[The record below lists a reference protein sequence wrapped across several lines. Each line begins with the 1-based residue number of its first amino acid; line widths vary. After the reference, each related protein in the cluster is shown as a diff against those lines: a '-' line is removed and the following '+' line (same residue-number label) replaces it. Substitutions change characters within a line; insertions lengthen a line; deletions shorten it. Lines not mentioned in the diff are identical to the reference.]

1 MTFKNSVKLL
11 LHFKKTHQ
19 KYLCMLCM
27 YWKCA
32 YLEKKFWIKNFL
44 QPGPLTLVIR
54 WQERAKS
61 GLLITDRKWQLI
73 EERYNIISG
82 GSFKMHR
89 SFFLSFK
96 LAMMAPLP
104 DRWRHHLSIDDILL
118 SLKLL
123 NNVVLNLFPKFE
135 NFLNQY
141 FRLYYMNEFWIVSE
155 FQIPVLTVLLPG

>member
-1 MTFKNSVKLL
+1 
-11 LHFKKTHQ
+11 
-19 KYLCMLCM
+19 M
-27 YWKCA
+27 YV
-32 YLEKKFWIKNFL
+32 LEMCILRKKFLNLKRGQFL

-155 FQIPVLTVLLPG
+155 FQIPVLTVLLPGFNTS

>member
-1 MTFKNSVKLL
+1 
-11 LHFKKTHQ
+11 
-19 KYLCMLCM
+19 M
-27 YWKCA
+27 YV
-32 YLEKKFWIKNFL
+32 LEMCILRKKFLNLKRGQFL
-44 QPGPLTLVIR
+44 QPGPLTLVVIR

-123 NNVVLNLFPKFE
+123 SNVVMNLLKSLKTSWTSILGFATSMNCVWVSNPYWLSPPWIQHKLNSNLCIVIYSLF
-135 NFLNQY
+135 
-141 FRLYYMNEFWIVSE
+141 
-155 FQIPVLTVLLPG
+155 